1 MSQSGSG
8 VATDMASGAGLGSL
22 PRTRLGKVTMWLAG
36 FFVIGFGVNTAVFM
50 PISMA
55 YPDASWRIWFLPA
68 WGITLMT
75 AGVAAA
81 VTAVLAIVRAKER
94 SWVVWAALAPGGFAI
109 LFVLGELLMPH

>member
-1 MSQSGSG
+1 MAQDGLN
-8 VATDMASGAGLGSL
+8 DMAGTATSDGLSSL
-22 PRTRLGKVTMWLAG
+22 PRTRLGKLTMWLAG
-36 FFVIGFGVNTAVFM
+36 FFVIGFGVNSVVFM

-68 WGITLMT
+68 WGIVLMT

-81 VTAVLAIVRAKER
+81 ITALLAITRAQER

-109 LFVLGELLMPH
+109 LFLLGEFLIPH